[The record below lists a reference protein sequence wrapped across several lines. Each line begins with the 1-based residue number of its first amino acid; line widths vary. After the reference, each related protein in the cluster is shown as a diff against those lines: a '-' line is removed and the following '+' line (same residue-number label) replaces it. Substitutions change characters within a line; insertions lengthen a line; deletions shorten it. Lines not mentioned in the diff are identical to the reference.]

1 MRYLKIHIGRIV
13 HCRESHFNHAARTV
27 EELLG
32 SVKGAQHAE
41 KLLLILE
48 KLQLE
53 SCLEQKAKVG
63 ATCLACA
70 AQRWFLGASASRTCP
85 SI

>member
-1 MRYLKIHIGRIV
+1 MR
-13 HCRESHFNHAARTV
+13 CRESHFDHAARTV

-32 SVKGAQHAE
+32 SADGAQHAE
-41 KLLLILE
+41 KLLLILK
-48 KLQLE
+48 KLQLD
-53 SCLEQKAKVG
+53 SCLEQEAKVG